1 MLRRLSLFAVAAV
14 CVLAIGYADQ
24 TKSKVVIPVEKT
36 SPVDGKQMFAS
47 YCAPCHGADG
57 RGKGPAARA
66 LKTQPTDLT
75 VLARLN
81 HGKYPDT
88 RVLSVLQFGSEVT
101 AHGSSEMPVW
111 GPVLGRMNADS
122 SQAKDLR
129 LGNLSRY
136 LERIQ
141 VK

>member
-1 MLRRLSLFAVAAV
+1 MFRRLSLIAVVAG

-24 TKSKVVIPVEKT
+24 TKNKIVIPVEKT
-36 SPVDGKQMFAS
+36 SPSDGKQMFIS

-57 RGKGPAARA
+57 KGHGPAARA
-66 LKTQPTDLT
+66 LKTQPADLT
-75 VLARLN
+75 ALARLN
-81 HGKYPDT
+81 HGKYPET
-88 RVLSVLQFGSEVT
+88 HVLSVLQFGSEIT
-101 AHGSSEMPVW
+101 AHGSTEMPVW
-111 GPVLGRMNADS
+111 GPILGRMNAAN
-122 SQAKDLR
+122 SQARDLR